1 MKKFG
6 IIDRTSSFALMG
18 LTCAIVSAN
27 TSVMTQQF
35 DNTALYSTVDN
46 KYGTGSDILKSYPI
60 VEKKLNVEKE
70 AQSLFGNMRE
80 ATIAEQKSIQNN
92 IDKISVETGY
102 NFWD

>member
-1 MKKFG
+1 MEENKTNETIKESENKIEKNRIEKKF
-6 IIDRTSSFALMG
+6 
-18 LTCAIVSAN
+18 
-27 TSVMTQQF
+27 
-35 DNTALYSTVDN
+35 
-46 KYGTGSDILKSYPI
+46 
-60 VEKKLNVEKE
+60 NVEKE

>member
-1 MKKFG
+1 MEENKTNVMIKESENKIEKNRIEKKF
-6 IIDRTSSFALMG
+6 
-18 LTCAIVSAN
+18 
-27 TSVMTQQF
+27 
-35 DNTALYSTVDN
+35 
-46 KYGTGSDILKSYPI
+46 
-60 VEKKLNVEKE
+60 NVEKE

>member
-46 KYGTGSDILKSYPI
+46 KYGIDIYSK
-60 VEKKLNVEKE
+60 N
-70 AQSLFGNMRE
+70 
-80 ATIAEQKSIQNN
+80 
-92 IDKISVETGY
+92 
-102 NFWD
+102 

>member
-1 MKKFG
+1 MGKFG
-6 IIDRTSSFALMG
+6 IIDRTNSFVLMG
-18 LTCAIVSAN
+18 LACAIVSVN

-35 DNTALYSTVDN
+35 DNTALYSAVDN
-46 KYGTGSDILKSYPI
+46 NYGTGSDSLKSYPVI
-60 VEKKLNVEKE
+60 ERKLKVEKE

>member
-1 MKKFG
+1 MEENKTNVTIKENEDKIENRIEKKF
-6 IIDRTSSFALMG
+6 
-18 LTCAIVSAN
+18 
-27 TSVMTQQF
+27 
-35 DNTALYSTVDN
+35 
-46 KYGTGSDILKSYPI
+46 
-60 VEKKLNVEKE
+60 NVEKE